1 MSSLT
6 RTIVLAALAVAPAAG
21 ALTLG
26 PIVVHSDIGQPL
38 RATIT
43 VHHARGP
50 LRVHL
55 APRAAFRA
63 AGLTPPA
70 HEAAIHCRVEGS
82 RSFRRIVLTSTA
94 PIDHTRLTLLLAVD
108 SAHGSLVREYHAALR
123 PVLLPTMHVES
134 NRRPAMTPPPGPLA
148 PPSPQTPRYHA
159 IGPVRPGESLLQ
171 AARAMAPGFSD
182 PAVLMEALVHRN
194 PQAFV
199 RGNANGL
206 RAGAVLH
213 RPSQAAVAA
222 ISRAEALRFLRAQY
236 AQWVGGETQAPAHQ
250 PIRTLEKPK
259 ASTQS
264 SVRQKAP
271 AAPHIRSAPRGAIA
285 RALKSSPAV
294 SGQALPTPALPS
306 QPQRPAPKASPGPSP
321 TVRIPIASPAVRAP
335 RPSSAPTA
343 AGALRAHPA
352 TPPQAAVPRLSSQTP
367 HGDIPARAWIDL
379 TVLIALA
386 LGLRH
391 WLKQR
396 KSAGASGLPFAG
408 LFRGPAPVAPAP
420 TPIPASAPT
429 PASAS
434 HGAAANASATP
445 ASTEPT
451 AEPHSPPAPQPLP
464 VRPGANGTLVVTVAQ
479 RDDQLIKLDL
489 ARAYVDLGEIGTA
502 RELLMQVRINLKAEH
517 APNREK
523 MEQGHG

>member
-6 RTIVLAALAVAPAAG
+6 RTIVLAALAVAPAAS

-38 RATIT
+38 RATIA

-70 HEAAIHCRVEGS
+70 HEAAIHCRVKGS

-94 PIDHTRLTLLLAVD
+94 PIDHPRLTLLLAVD
-108 SAHGSLVREYHAALR
+108 SAHGSLVQEYHAALR
-123 PVLLPTMHVES
+123 PVLLPTMHVEF

-148 PPSPQTPRYHA
+148 PPSPRTPHYRA
-159 IGPVRPGESLLQ
+159 VGPVRPGESLLQ
-171 AARAMAPGFSD
+171 AARAMTPGFRD

-206 RAGAVLH
+206 RAGAILH
-213 RPSQAAVAA
+213 RPSRAAVAA

-236 AQWVGGETQAPAHQ
+236 AHWVGGETQAPAHQ
-250 PIRTLEKPK
+250 PIRALEKPK
-259 ASTQS
+259 ASAQG

-285 RALKSSPAV
+285 RALKSSSAL
-294 SGQALPTPALPS
+294 SGQALPAPALPS
-306 QPQRPAPKASPGPSP
+306 QPKHPAPKASSGSSP
-321 TVRIPIASPAVRAP
+321 TVWTPVAFPAVRAP
-335 RPSSAPTA
+335 RPSSAPTV

-352 TPPQAAVPRLSSQTP
+352 TLPQAAAPHPSSQTP

-391 WLKQR
+391 WLKQC
-396 KSAGASGLPFAG
+396 KSTGASGLPFAG
-408 LFRGPAPVAPAP
+408 LFRGPAPVAPTPAAP
-420 TPIPASAPT
+420 TLAPASP
-429 PASAS
+429 
-434 HGAAANASATP
+434 GAAANASATP
-445 ASTEPT
+445 ASTESAT
-451 AEPHSPPAPQPLP
+451 EPHSRPTPQPLP

-479 RDDQLIKLDL
+479 RDDQIIKLDL

-502 RELLMQVRINLKAEH
+502 RELLMQVRPDLGDERV
-517 APNREK
+517 PNHNTTEERD
-523 MEQGHG
+523 G